1 MLSLLRR
8 CIEAVDRLG
17 DSGKRSSL
25 GYRQILLGRVPIFF
39 RFDEE
44 QITMRER
51 ACLGDCIVGS
61 LAIFALLAII
71 GHCRGCLPI
80 ITVGD
85 LRRSA
90 GFVEEGPC
98 SGAKRSEA
106 ERSGVSGVKADGLP
120 VDQPG
125 DYKWHV

>member
-80 ITVGD
+80 ITVVICD
-85 LRRSA
+85 AQRVSFFFLAARRK
-90 GFVEEGPC
+90 FYPL
-98 SGAKRSEA
+98 
-106 ERSGVSGVKADGLP
+106 DGTSPP
-120 VDQPG
+120 VA
-125 DYKWHV
+125 